1 MTPEEI
7 DHRLDRIIANV
18 RRIEELNR
26 ELEDLE
32 RKARRDNIIFGS
44 ILFTLTLLLVAILSL
59 AWVMP

>member
-7 DHRLDRIIANV
+7 DNRLDHIIANV
-18 RRIEELNR
+18 RRIEQLNR

-59 AWVMP
+59 AWVMS

>member
-32 RKARRDNIIFGS
+32 RKAGRDNIIFGS

-59 AWVMP
+59 AWVMS

>member
-7 DHRLDRIIANV
+7 DNRIDHIIANV

-32 RKARRDNIIFGS
+32 RKAKRDNIIFGS

-59 AWVMP
+59 VWVMP

>member
-7 DHRLDRIIANV
+7 NHRLDRITANV
-18 RRIEELNR
+18 RRIEQLNR

-44 ILFTLTLLLVAILSL
+44 ILFTLILLLVAILSL

>member
-7 DHRLDRIIANV
+7 DHRLDHIIANV
-18 RRIEELNR
+18 RRIEQLNR

-32 RKARRDNIIFGS
+32 RKAKRDNIIFGS

>member
-7 DHRLDRIIANV
+7 DHRLDHIIANV

-59 AWVMP
+59 AWVMS

>member
-7 DHRLDRIIANV
+7 DHRLDHIIANV
-18 RRIEELNR
+18 RRIEQLNR